1 MTKKQVDLTVVRH
14 HKKVSLPS
22 IDRKSSWFDYDS
34 PKNSKLIMNWNEE
47 NVSKIKLTRK

>member
-1 MTKKQVDLTVVRH
+1 MTKKEDGIRVK